1 MREYC
6 KLVKINMKREPE
18 AFLKEEVKNLYDNHL
33 NWVIRHLET
42 GSKPHSIVDG
52 KKVLM
57 LNTNNYLGL
66 ATHPKIIQ
74 AARDALDKYGMGAG
88 AVPTIAGTFD
98 LTKQFQE
105 HFAKF
110 KGVEA
115 SLLCQTGFAVNQGVI
130 PQLVGKGDYVISDQ
144 LNHGSIIDGVRLTK
158 ATKGVYAHSDMGELE
173 KALKKADADNARR
186 ILVITD
192 GVFSMDGDM
201 APLDKIAD
209 VCEDYGAMIFVDD
222 CHGEGMLGEGRGI
235 VAHFN
240 LQGRVHVEGGSL
252 SKGFGVFGGT
262 VAGSKDLC
270 EFVTNKSRSYLL
282 STAHPPAIVAANNAA
297 ISVVETEPQHYK
309 NLWENTNYFKAKLDD
324 LGFNTGNSCTPIIP
338 LIIGDP
344 GPAQEMADILFREEG
359 IYGTPIVF
367 PMVARELSRIRVQM
381 NAALTREDLD
391 FALAA
396 IEKVGKK
403 LKII

>member
-1 MREYC
+1 
-6 KLVKINMKREPE
+6 MKREPE

-42 GSKPHSIVDG
+42 GSKPHAVVDG
-52 KKVLM
+52 KEVLM

-66 ATHPKIIQ
+66 AVHPKIVQ

-98 LTKQFQE
+98 LTKKFQD

-115 SLLCQTGFAVNQGVI
+115 SLLAQTGFAVNQGVI

-158 ATKGVYAHSDMGELE
+158 ATRGVYAHNDVSELE
-173 KALKKADADNARR
+173 KQLKIADAAGARR

-209 VCEDYGAMIFVDD
+209 VCEDFGAMIFVDD

-235 VAHFN
+235 VAHFG

-262 VAGSKDLC
+262 VAGSKDLI
-270 EFVTNKSRSYLL
+270 EFVKNKSRSYLL
-282 STAHPPAIVAANNAA
+282 STAHPPSVVAANDMA
-297 ISVVETEPQHYK
+297 ITVVETEPHHYK
-309 NLWENTNYFKAKLDD
+309 NLWTNTNYFKGKLDD
-324 LGFNTGNSCTPIIP
+324 LGFNTGNSSTPIIP
-338 LIIGDP
+338 LIIGNP
-344 GPAQEMADILFREEG
+344 GPAQEMADILFKEEG

-391 FALAA
+391 FALAG

-403 LKII
+403 LSII

>member
-1 MREYC
+1 MGIALLNGENY
-6 KLVKINMKREPE
+6 MKREPE
-18 AFLKEEVKNLYDNHL
+18 AFLKEEVKNLYDKHL

-42 GSKPHSIVDG
+42 GSKPHAVVDG

-57 LNTNNYLGL
+57 LNTKNYLGM
-66 ATHPKIIQ
+66 ATHPKVIQ
-74 AARDALDKYGMGAG
+74 AALDAINKYGVGAG

-98 LTKQFQE
+98 LTKKFQD

-110 KGVEA
+110 KNVEA
-115 SLLCQTGFAVNQGVI
+115 SLLAQTGFAVNQGLI
-130 PQLVGKGDYVISDQ
+130 PQLVGKGDYVISDE

-158 ATKGVYAHSDMGELE
+158 ATRGVYAHSDVSSLE
-173 KALKKADADNARR
+173 KELKKADEAGARR

-201 APLDKIAD
+201 APLDKITDA
-209 VCEDYGAMIFVDD
+209 CEEYGAMVYVDD
-222 CHGEGMLGEGRGI
+222 CHGEGMLGNGRGI

-262 VAGSKDLC
+262 ISGSKDLC
-270 EFVTNKSRSYLL
+270 EFATNKSRSYLL
-282 STAHPPAIVAANNAA
+282 STAHPPAVVAAADAA
-297 ISVVETEPQHYK
+297 ITVVETEPEHVK
-309 NLWENTNYFKAKLDD
+309 NLWDNTHYFKDKLDS
-324 LGFNTGNSCTPIIP
+324 LGFNTGNSSTPIIP
-338 LIIGDP
+338 LIIGNP
-344 GPAQEMADILFREEG
+344 GPAQEMADTLFREEG
-359 IYGTPIVF
+359 VYGTPIVF

-381 NAALTREDLD
+381 NALLTREDLD
-391 FALAA
+391 MALTA